1 MAVEFVDFAKEAADR
16 QTAVTQAEKGKFE
29 LEQTKKATAE
39 KESESK
45 GIYDILKG
53 YDSGGTQ
60 QAKAPAPTDAGPGGY
75 DPATQTTGEDRQQ
88 AASFKDQMAMNQAQ
102 GKQMGQE
109 AQMLQKL
116 MLNSAKNNDPE
127 AALKFRTQL
136 DGLEQK
142 YRDNQKSQMAL
153 QTDQAEFQGRVAQG
167 YLANPTDEEWY
178 NVVRE
183 SMKAGL
189 PGAEQLLTVPKD
201 KREAVAKAAIA
212 QSMSTKDTATAQLNA
227 AKLKEKSQE
236 FYDGLEVKRMIAD
249 NTMRNQA
256 LMRELAQE
264 RIDISKDTHNKARND
279 AMLAKITPRLTQA
292 KEDYNEADR
301 EYRESAARLRDIE
314 DGNIIIRDKDKK
326 AEEIAQLK
334 DNMRTSAEARDSAKK
349 NRATLTK
356 QYEDLSIA
364 AYPDLKTKDET
375 PTEDPHPKDA
385 GGTHADYNEYV
396 TRWNA
401 AKSPEEKAKVDK
413 FALDNGIIKP
423 RTQTKTATPKST
435 KKVSYSDYEI
445 QNMGI
450 AQAKKVFDSAGS
462 DEQNRLAHMRDDLYD
477 YWLEKGKAK

>member
-16 QTAVTQAEKGKFE
+16 QTAVTQAEKGQFE

-53 YDSGGTQ
+53 YDAGDTQ
-60 QAKAPAPTDAGPGGY
+60 TKAPAPTDAGPGGY

-127 AALKFRTQL
+127 AALKFRAQL
-136 DGLEQK
+136 DGLEEK
-142 YRDNQKSQMAL
+142 YRANQKSQMAL

-183 SMKAGL
+183 CMKAGI

-201 KREAVAKAAIA
+201 KREATALAAIA
-212 QSMSTKDTATAQLNA
+212 ESKSTKDTATAALNA

-249 NTMRNQA
+249 NTNRNAA
-256 LMRELAQE
+256 LSREIRLDQLE
-264 RIDISKDTHNKARND
+264 LSKGAHNIAAVN
-279 AMLAKITPRLTQA
+279 AMLGKVTNRLTQA
-292 KEDYNEADR
+292 KEDYQEADTEFKEAFNR
-301 EYRESAARLRDIE
+301 KKDIE
-314 DGNIIIRDKDKK
+314 ANIIIIKDKEERKKQLAELDDTIAK
-326 AEEIAQLK
+326 A
-334 DNMRTSAEARDSAKK
+334 NTAR
-349 NRATLTK
+349 
-356 QYEDLSIA
+356 
-364 AYPDLKTKDET
+364 
-375 PTEDPHPKDA
+375 
-385 GGTHADYNEYV
+385 
-396 TRWNA
+396 NA
-401 AKSPEEKAKVDK
+401 AKSNRDTLNTQFDKLSTMAFPELGGDKTTEDKPAPAADAKQDKPGEVNPAVSSRFKADADMKGHKLGKRVVSGK
-413 FALDNGIIKP
+413 YMGQYEVLD
-423 RTQTKTATPKST
+423 S
-435 KKVSYSDYEI
+435 
-445 QNMGI
+445 
-450 AQAKKVFDSAGS
+450 
-462 DEQNRLAHMRDDLYD
+462 
-477 YWLEKGKAK
+477 KGKVVGYYE